1 MVLLPIVLIIHLSIT
16 EELKK
21 FMEKYQA
28 QKDPSRLPDVSDYKE
43 FKLKEDNIGYQMLQ
57 KLGWK
62 GEGTSLGVSGSGI
75 TEPINK

>member
-1 MVLLPIVLIIHLSIT
+1 
-16 EELKK
+16 
-21 FMEKYQA
+21 MEKYQA
-28 QKDPSRLPDVSDYKE
+28 QKDHHQDKSSLPDVSDYKE

-62 GEGTSLGVSGSGI
+62 GEGTSLGPSGSGI

>member
-1 MVLLPIVLIIHLSIT
+1 MNFFI

-28 QKDPSRLPDVSDYKE
+28 QKNQACPPDVSDYKE

-62 GEGTSLGVSGSGI
+62 GEGTSLGPSGTGI

>member
-1 MVLLPIVLIIHLSIT
+1 
-16 EELKK
+16 
-21 FMEKYQA
+21 MEKYQA
-28 QKDPSRLPDVSDYKE
+28 QKDQTSPPPDVSDYKE

-62 GEGTSLGVSGSGI
+62 GEGTSLGVSGTGGI

>member
-1 MVLLPIVLIIHLSIT
+1 LIVL

-28 QKDPSRLPDVSDYKE
+28 QKQNETAPPDVSDYKE

-62 GEGTSLGVSGSGI
+62 GSNYFQLLYVF
-75 TEPINK
+75 